1 MKQILLNY
9 FSDIIF
15 KFYEILLMSDN
26 IVSRKI
32 LQDMDR
38 RLEGRKPIESLRD
51 DIAELKSELIHIKN
65 YIRKLEI
72 REQIKEEEQAKQEPQ
87 AGAVDKYE
95 ILDNNR
101 EVKENQRGWFG
112 W

>member
-9 FSDIIF
+9 FSDLIF
-15 KFYEILLMSDN
+15 KFYTILLMSDN

-32 LQDMDR
+32 MHDMDR
-38 RLEGRKPIESLRD
+38 RLEGRKPIEALRD
-51 DIAELKSELIHIKN
+51 DIAELKAELIHIKN

-72 REQIKEEEQAKQEPQ
+72 REQIKEEKPE
-87 AGAVDKYE
+87 DKYE

-101 EVKENQRGWFG
+101 EIKESQKSWF

>member
-1 MKQILLNY
+1 
-9 FSDIIF
+9 
-15 KFYEILLMSDN
+15 MSDN
-26 IVSRKI
+26 IVSRRI

-38 RLEGRKPIESLRD
+38 RLEGRKPIEQLRD
-51 DIAELKSELIHIKN
+51 EIAELKVEMIHIKN
-65 YIRKLEI
+65 YIRKIEI
-72 REQIKEEEQAKQEPQ
+72 REQIKEEEQSKAEAQ
-87 AGAVDKYE
+87 AEAVDKYE

>member
-1 MKQILLNY
+1 
-9 FSDIIF
+9 
-15 KFYEILLMSDN
+15 MSDN

-32 LQDMDR
+32 IHDMDR
-38 RLEGRKPIESLRD
+38 RLEGRKPIEALRD
-51 DIAELKSELIHIKN
+51 DIAELKAELIHIKN

-72 REQIKEEEQAKQEPQ
+72 REQIKEEKPE
-87 AGAVDKYE
+87 DKYE

-101 EVKENQRGWFG
+101 EIKESQKSWF

>member
-1 MKQILLNY
+1 MKQLILNY

-15 KFYEILLMSDN
+15 KFYTILLMSDN

-32 LQDMDR
+32 IQDMDR
-38 RLEGRKPIESLRD
+38 RLEGRKPIEALRD
-51 DIAELKSELIHIKN
+51 EISELKAEMIHIKN

-72 REQIKEEEQAKQEPQ
+72 REQIKEQEQAKQTEPD
-87 AGAVDKYE
+87 DKYE

-101 EVKENQRGWFG
+101 EEKGPDKKEADRFDC
-112 W
+112 

>member
-9 FSDIIF
+9 FSDLIL
-15 KFYEILLMSDN
+15 KFYQILLMSDN
-26 IVSRKI
+26 VVSRKI

-38 RLEGRKPIESLRD
+38 RLEGRKPIESIRD
-51 DIAELKSELIHIKN
+51 DISELKVEMIHIKN
-65 YIRKLEI
+65 YLRKLEI
-72 REQIKEEEQAKQEPQ
+72 REQIKEQEQSKEEPE
-87 AGAVDKYE
+87 DKYE

-101 EVKENQRGWFG
+101 PEKENQRGWFG